1 VSEIEF
7 GLRYL
12 SLENLNVKYLH
23 DVNPTGPITPRCY
36 TLTHSDFTGKLFLSI
51 GIEFDKKAISGF
63 YTKIMRD
70 EVLAEWLKDENDY
83 SLHVYCHV
91 SGGIIIGR
99 AGWRDS
105 IFRREM
111 PLVLKAICQGDKDL
125 FISNP
130 VLENS
135 PIIVHFQSSNKNFK
149 KVEIWGIPKDYL

>member
-1 VSEIEF
+1 
-7 GLRYL
+7 
-12 SLENLNVKYLH
+12 
-23 DVNPTGPITPRCY
+23 
-36 TLTHSDFTGKLFLSI
+36 
-51 GIEFDKKAISGF
+51 
-63 YTKIMRD
+63 MRD
-70 EVLAEWLKDENDY
+70 EVLAEWLKNENDY

-91 SGGIIIGR
+91 SGGIVVGR
-99 AGWRDS
+99 AGWRYS

>member
-1 VSEIEF
+1 M
-7 GLRYL
+7 
-12 SLENLNVKYLH
+12 SLANLKVKYLH
-23 DVNPTGPITPRCY
+23 DLNPKGPLTPRCY

-70 EVLAEWLKDENDY
+70 EVLAEWLNDENDY
-83 SLHVYCHV
+83 SIHVYCHV

-130 VLENS
+130 DLVNS
-135 PIIVHFQSSNKNFK
+135 PIIVHFQSSNKKYK
-149 KVEIWGIPKDYL
+149 KVEIWGTPNDYL

>member
-23 DVNPTGPITPRCY
+23 DVTPKGPVTPRCY
-36 TLTHSDFTGKLFLSI
+36 TLTHSDFSGKLFLSI

-91 SGGIIIGR
+91 SGGIVIGR

-111 PLVLKAICQGDKDL
+111 PLILKAICQGDKDL
-125 FISNP
+125 FVSNP

-135 PIIVHFQSSNKNFK
+135 HIIVHFQSSNKKYK
-149 KVEIWGIPKDYL
+149 KVEIWGTPQDYL